1 MTMQIDQVRIHP
13 VRVPR
18 VYETQIAREG
28 GGARSQVAGSLYVF
42 VEAETNTGL
51 VGWGEISDIPAAE
64 LMPLADLTAQLESL
78 LVGRDPFDLQALHAD
93 LRQTGAWG
101 TDQEMPRLFSAAVDM
116 LCYDLQSQQAQ
127 VPIYQLL
134 GGACREQVRISWVAY
149 IRQDLDLL
157 RAEIETKRAAGFNA
171 FKLKVG
177 VDIDLDDQRLEVLRE
192 VAGPAAHLKIDP
204 NGGWNLEQAAENI
217 RRLSRHGLA
226 GVETPVAGRDPA
238 QLAAL
243 RKEVDV
249 PLLEHVWT
257 TSDALAYIEHGS
269 LDVFNIGTTGCGG
282 IWPARQIAALAEV
295 AGLGVLLGST
305 VEMGPGTLAQLHLA
319 ASLPGL
325 TMPSDLIGPG
335 LLADDVLADPLVYQ
349 ASQLPVPREPGIGP
363 AICRQQLARLSQHAH
378 GML

>member
-1 MTMQIDQVRIHP
+1 MIMKIEQVRIHP

-51 VGWGEISDIPAAE
+51 VGWGEISDIPESE
-64 LMPLADLTAQLESL
+64 LLPLADLMMRLESL
-78 LVGRDPFDLQALHAD
+78 LLGRDPFDLQGLHAE
-93 LRQTGAWG
+93 LRQAGSG
-101 TDQEMPRLFSAAVDM
+101 VSDEEMPRLFSAAVDM
-116 LCYDLQSQQAQ
+116 LCYDLQSQQAK

-134 GGACREQVRISWVAY
+134 GGACRERVLISWVAY

-157 RAEIETKRAAGFNA
+157 RAEVESKRAAGFNA

-177 VDIDLDDQRLEVLRE
+177 VDIELDDQRLEVLRE
-192 VAGPAAHLKIDP
+192 VAGPTAHIKIDP
-204 NGGWNLEQAAENI
+204 NGGWDLEQAVENI
-217 RRLSRHGLA
+217 RRLSRHGVA
-226 GVETPVAGRDPA
+226 GVETPIAGRDPA

-257 TSDALAYIEHGS
+257 TSDAQGYIEHQA

-282 IWPARQIAALAEV
+282 IWPARQIAALAEM
-295 AGLGVLLGST
+295 AGVGILLGST

-325 TMPSDLIGPG
+325 NMPSDLIGPG
-335 LLADDVLADPLVYQ
+335 LLAGDVLVDPLVYR
-349 ASQLPVPREPGIGP
+349 ASQLAVPQEPGIGP
-363 AICRQQLARLSQHAH
+363 AICRQKLAALSQGAK